1 MRFLDSIIWIY
12 IFFQSITIDS
22 QKCWDYFPI
31 RKADINQTYI
41 CPESMINDLVELK
54 KTLLEVHPN
63 PYLYQEKGKF
73 DFAYEQAIKA
83 ASTEKTMT
91 EFAMIVSDFINSI
104 HDSHTNLNPRD
115 ILYMGYNRKM
125 ICPFN
130 IVRIDSSFYLEKIY
144 KNGLRVGTKIISFN
158 SMSSDS
164 LFRLSKRLCFIEG
177 NAQDAQNE
185 VATRLMGIVFN
196 WVNKENKIELAYVD
210 TTGKKGT
217 FACPMMEVKKTKKGR
232 GWFDEDELT
241 YFFDEKNRGILIIKS
256 FEAISLRSF
265 QKEVDAFFIEVRKRQ
280 TKEIYIDLRDNKGG
294 LIRAQE
300 YIMSYLNYTK
310 KNHQINYLYKR
321 SKYDRFSLLPFY
333 QEWQFARMAKRA
345 YPKGIISKEFD
356 FYKSE
361 MGTQM
366 NILYDY
372 LPKNRT
378 NQTFDGE
385 CTLIMNG
392 FSMSASAMLAAWFK
406 ETQRGKIIGTPCMGT
421 LSGTFGNAAVIF
433 LENSRIP
440 ISVSTLKFTPVKYEK
455 IELEAVQPDQR
466 IEYKLDDLIF
476 HRDPVFQIL
485 QIRLPQKFK

>member
-1 MRFLDSIIWIY
+1 MDA
-12 IFFQSITIDS
+12 
-22 QKCWDYFPI
+22 QKCWEYFPI
-31 RKADINQTYI
+31 RKADVNQTYI

-63 PYLYQEKGKF
+63 PYLYQEREQF
-73 DFAYEQAIKA
+73 DKAYEQAIKA

-91 EFAMIVSDFINSI
+91 EFAMIVSDFINSL

-115 ILYMGYNRKM
+115 ILYMGTKHKL

-130 IVRIDSSFYLEKIY
+130 IVCIDSAYYLEKIH
-144 KNGLRVGTKIISFN
+144 KNGLPVGTKIISFN
-158 SMSSDS
+158 KMSADS
-164 LFRLSKRLCFIEG
+164 LFKLSKRLCFIEG

-185 VATRLMGIVFN
+185 VATKLMGIVFN
-196 WVNKENKIELAYVD
+196 WVNTEDKIQLAYID
-210 TTGKKGT
+210 STGKKGT
-217 FACPMMEVKKTKKGR
+217 FVCPMMEVKKIKKDR

-241 YFFDEKNRGILIIKS
+241 YFFDEKNRGVLIIKS
-256 FEAISLRSF
+256 FEAISLVPF
-265 QKEVDAFFIEVRKRQ
+265 QKEVDAFFQEVKKRK

-300 YIMSYLNYTK
+300 YIMSYLNNSK

-321 SKYDRFSLLPFY
+321 SKYDRFALLPFY
-333 QEWQFARMAKRA
+333 QEWQFARMAKHV

-356 FYKSE
+356 FYNSE
-361 MGTQM
+361 LGTQM

-378 NQTFDGE
+378 NETYDGE

-421 LSGTFGNAAVIF
+421 PSGTFGNAAVIF

-440 ISVSTLKFTPVKYEK
+440 ISVSTLKFTPVRYEK
-455 IELEAVQPDQR
+455 VEQEAVQPDQR
-466 IEYKLDDLIF
+466 IEYKLEDLIL
-476 HRDPVFQIL
+476 HRDPVYQFL
-485 QIRLPQKFK
+485 QIRLPQKFR